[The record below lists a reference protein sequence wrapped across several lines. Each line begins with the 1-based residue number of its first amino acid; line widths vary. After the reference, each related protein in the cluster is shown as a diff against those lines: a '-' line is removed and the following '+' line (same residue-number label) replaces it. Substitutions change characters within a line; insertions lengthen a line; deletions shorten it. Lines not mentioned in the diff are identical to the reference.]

1 MKYKVVFTYEH
12 EYIVEA
18 DDEHEAVDEAEE
30 CLYGEG
36 FEIEYD
42 GCKVTKVDGD

>member
-18 DDEHEAVDEAEE
+18 NNEYEAIDEAEKH
-30 CLYGEG
+30 LYGEV
-36 FEIEYD
+36 FETEYD
-42 GCKVTKVDGD
+42 GCKVTECEGD